1 MELNLKRP
9 IAFFDLETTGLD
21 VNKDRIVEIAVM
33 KIDPG
38 GKRDSLHMY
47 INPGIPIDPKA
58 TAVHG
63 IRDED
68 VQDAPT
74 FAQIARNLAD
84 FIGNCDLAG
93 YNCNRFDLP
102 LLAQEFARAGV
113 DIDLKD
119 RKVVDVQV
127 VFFKKEQ
134 RTLSAAYKCYLDREM
149 KNAHTAEADT
159 EATYEILKAQLDR
172 YNDLANDVDFLASF
186 TSQTRNVD
194 FAGRFIYNEKGEEVF
209 NFGKHKGKRVA
220 DVLRN
225 EPSYYSWMMNG
236 DFQDDTKKVL
246 TRIRLREFGKK

>member
-21 VNKDRIVEIAVM
+21 VNKDRIVEIAVL

-38 GKRDSLHMY
+38 GKRDSLHMF
-47 INPGIPIDPKA
+47 INPEMPIDPKA

-74 FAQIARNLAD
+74 FSSIAKNLAD
-84 FIGNCDLAG
+84 FLRPCDLAG
-93 YNCNRFDLP
+93 YNCNRFDVP

-134 RTLSAAYKCYLDREM
+134 RTLSAAYKFYLDQEM

-172 YNDLANDVDFLASF
+172 YDDLKNDVDFLSTF

-194 FAGRFIYNEKGEEVF
+194 FAGRIVYNEKGDEVF
-209 NFGKHKGKRVA
+209 NFGKHKGKKVA
-220 DVLRN
+220 DVLRE
-225 EPSYYSWMMNG
+225 EPSYYNWMMNG
-236 DFQDDTKKVL
+236 DFQEDTKKVL
-246 TRIRLREFGKK
+246 TRIRLKEFGK

>member
-21 VNKDRIVEIAVM
+21 VNKVRIVEIAVL
-33 KIDPG
+33 KIYPG
-38 GKRDSLHMY
+38 GNKDNLHMY
-47 INPGIPIDPKA
+47 INPEMPIDPRA

-68 VQDAPT
+68 VQDAFT
-74 FAQIARNLAD
+74 FAQIAKDLAD
-84 FIGNCDLAG
+84 FIRSCDMAG
-93 YNCNRFDLP
+93 YNCNRFDVP

-113 DIDLKD
+113 DIDLKN
-119 RKVVDVQV
+119 RKVIDVQV

-134 RTLSAAYKCYLDREM
+134 RTLAAAYKFYLDREM

-172 YNDLANDVDFLASF
+172 YDDLKNDVDFLSAF

-194 FAGRFIYNEKGEEVF
+194 FAGRIVYDENGDEVF
-209 NFGKHKGKRVA
+209 NFGKHKGKKVA
-220 DVLRN
+220 DVLRD
-225 EPSYYSWMMNG
+225 EPSYYNWMMKG
-236 DFQDDTKKVL
+236 DFQEDTKKVL
-246 TRIRLREFGKK
+246 TRIRLKEFGK